1 MGAQAAALLDA
12 GGPVGDVPAP
22 APVAGSLQ
30 LVAPQPY
37 DLARVALGHS
47 GVGLAPTAWDGQRLH
62 RVLDGA
68 GPVVVHPDLT
78 VTWSAA
84 GVEEHDVR
92 RELTTV
98 LGLDDDLEPLW
109 EACDRVPALRWVRP
123 AGAGRLL
130 RSPTAWEDLVGA
142 LAATN
147 ASYAATQRMVRVLAG
162 DGPFP
167 APEQVLARDLSAW
180 GYRAPSLRALA
191 ERVAGG
197 LDVERWRDLALP
209 DEQVLAEVR
218 ALPGFGP
225 FASAQVLP
233 LLGPRPRPVVADA
246 WLDRVGGPV
255 AAYAAMGPWAGSG
268 RWLAVTAGRGAQ
280 QKGPRTDSSWT

>member
-12 GGPVGDVPAP
+12 GGPVGVVPAP
-22 APVAGSLQ
+22 APVCGSLR
-30 LVAPQPY
+30 LAAPEPY
-37 DLARVALGHS
+37 DLARVALGHG
-47 GVGLAPTAWDGQRLH
+47 GVGLAPTSWDGRRLH
-62 RVLDGA
+62 RVLAGA
-68 GPVVVHPDLT
+68 GPVVVDAGLT
-78 VTWSAA
+78 VTWSAP
-84 GVEEHDVR
+84 VVDEQDVR
-92 RELTTV
+92 RQLTTV

-109 EACDRVPALRWVRP
+109 AACDRVPSLRWVRP

-147 ASYAATQRMVRVLAG
+147 ASYAATQRMVRALVG

-167 APEQVLARDLSAW
+167 TPEQVRERDLTSW
-180 GYRAPSLRALA
+180 GYRARALRGLA
-191 ERVAGG
+191 EQVAAG
-197 LDVERWRDLALP
+197 LDVERWRDPAVP
-209 DEQVLAEVR
+209 DDQVLREVR

-225 FASAQVLP
+225 FAAAQVLP
-233 LLGPRPRPVVADA
+233 LLGTRPRPVVADA

-255 AAYAAMGPWAGSG
+255 EAWAAMGRWAGSG
-268 RWLAVTAGRGAQ
+268 RWLAVTAARGAQ